1 MIQNKHEIKEHTP
14 YERVQSK
21 FRNRAHTI
29 VGISLEQIYLAM
41 FLGWI
46 NKSICDILHTS
57 TQKLIVN
64 SDFLIREKL

>member
-46 NKSICDILHTS
+46 NKSICDIHTS

>member
-46 NKSICDILHTS
+46 NKSICDNHVLFVQILNFKLLINS
-57 TQKLIVN
+57 T
-64 SDFLIREKL
+64 

>member
-46 NKSICDILHTS
+46 NKSICDILYTS
-57 TQKLIVN
+57 TQKIIVN
-64 SDFLIREKL
+64 SDFLIR